1 MKLGR
6 SETEGESSQDWRCA
20 KWSGLREKG
29 REKYN
34 KKRGEV
40 IKKGRE
46 EEERKKGENEERR
59 VYLNPEGC
67 GLSCFE
73 EEFRRI

>member
-1 MKLGR
+1 M
-6 SETEGESSQDWRCA
+6 
-20 KWSGLREKG
+20 
-29 REKYN
+29 
-34 KKRGEV
+34 

-46 EEERKKGENEERR
+46 EEERKKGEKEERR
-59 VYLNPEGC
+59 VYLNLERR